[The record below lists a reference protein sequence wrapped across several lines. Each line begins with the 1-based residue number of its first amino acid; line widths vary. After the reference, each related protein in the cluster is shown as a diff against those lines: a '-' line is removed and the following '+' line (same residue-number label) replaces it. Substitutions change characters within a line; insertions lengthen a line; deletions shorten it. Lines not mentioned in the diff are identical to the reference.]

1 MEEGKLLITTVDFQ
15 ENGDQTFLRATFTA
29 DSEREIRQLLKMIK
43 PAKRGITLD
52 VSNVY
57 MCKEDDLMEMYEKYG
72 SDFGTPYDLYATF
85 VAMKKKGMLE
95 PLYWD

>member
-1 MEEGKLLITTVDFQ
+1 MEEGILYIVTVDFQ
-15 ENGDQTFLRATFTA
+15 ENEDQTFLRATFTA
-29 DSEREIRQLLKMIK
+29 DSEHEIRQMLKMIK

-52 VSNVY
+52 VSTVY

>member
-1 MEEGKLLITTVDFQ
+1 MEEGNLLIATVDFQ
-15 ENGDQTFLRATFTA
+15 ENGDQTFLLATFTA
-29 DSEREIRQLLKMIK
+29 DSEREIRQRLKMIK

-52 VSNVY
+52 VPSVY
-57 MCKEDDLMEMYEKYG
+57 MCKEDDFAEMYEKYG
-72 SDFGTPYDLYATF
+72 SDFGTPLDLYATF

>member
-1 MEEGKLLITTVDFQ
+1 MEDGKILIATVDFQ
-15 ENGDQTFLRATFTA
+15 ENGDQTFCRTTITA

-52 VSNVY
+52 VSSVY
-57 MCKEDDLMEMYEKYG
+57 MCNEDDFAEMYEKHG
-72 SDFGTPYDLYATF
+72 SDFGTPFDLYATF
-85 VAMKKKGMLE
+85 IAMKKKGMLE